1 MINFALK
8 EVNKRKKRYAL
19 NVLTI
24 SLVVILFI
32 VMNSL
37 NLAYKQASKLPFR
50 EIHSSLVVQKNGNV
64 PENTTGAVL
73 SCSMAPIENHYLIE
87 ITKIEG
93 VKEVSS
99 GLFLWVFDKND
110 FKRVLGL
117 NWNDNLGKKIRSKII
132 QGSLPREN
140 EVLIEKTYANYNNL
154 KIDQTAS
161 ISGVNFVISG
171 IVETSGKDIV
181 SSDMYSNIQDAQ
193 NIAFNS
199 ENLQKTEK
207 FEKNDVNII
216 FIDADQTKISEI
228 SNKLNNLFNIVTD
241 NNGKTPLGQV
251 IGKYTISTPKS
262 FESQIS
268 SFFVLSNKLIWI
280 ILLVTLIGSI
290 VIIFQSTSQVV
301 LERKKEFGVMKAVG
315 FRNVDIKKEIRAE
328 IFFQILIGF
337 IIGLVLSYVLI
348 SLLAQTK
355 ISINIPWELNPYP
368 HFLSSDPASVKTVQD
383 YSLPIAF
390 NRALILISFMI
401 VFSVGFLTSEII
413 LNRINKIKA
422 MEILRYE

>member
-1 MINFALK
+1 
-8 EVNKRKKRYAL
+8 
-19 NVLTI
+19 
-24 SLVVILFI
+24 
-32 VMNSL
+32 
-37 NLAYKQASKLPFR
+37 
-50 EIHSSLVVQKNGNV
+50 
-64 PENTTGAVL
+64 
-73 SCSMAPIENHYLIE
+73 
-87 ITKIEG
+87 
-93 VKEVSS
+93 
-99 GLFLWVFDKND
+99 
-110 FKRVLGL
+110 
-117 NWNDNLGKKIRSKII
+117 
-132 QGSLPREN
+132 
-140 EVLIEKTYANYNNL
+140 
-154 KIDQTAS
+154 
-161 ISGVNFVISG
+161 
-171 IVETSGKDIV
+171 
-181 SSDMYSNIQDAQ
+181 
-193 NIAFNS
+193 
-199 ENLQKTEK
+199 
-207 FEKNDVNII
+207 
-216 FIDADQTKISEI
+216 
-228 SNKLNNLFNIVTD
+228 
-241 NNGKTPLGQV
+241 
-251 IGKYTISTPKS
+251 
-262 FESQIS
+262 
-268 SFFVLSNKLIWI
+268 
-280 ILLVTLIGSI
+280 VTLIGSI